1 MPPTTRN
8 KLSELAIK
16 GVKPKDKSCKLA
28 DGAGLF
34 LVIEP
39 NGKKWWKYRAIFAK
53 KETSFSFGEY
63 PSVTLSQART
73 ERDKANS
80 LIANNIDPAAIRRA
94 AKATLSGEGSLEAV
108 TREWHE
114 RFKPKWAA
122 SHAIAL
128 LSRFTR
134 HVFPYIGARPVG
146 EITAPEML
154 AVLRRIEKK
163 APETARQTKISCG
176 QVFRYAVASGY
187 AANDPTVAL
196 REALPPI
203 VTKHMAA
210 PTDPKDVA
218 PLLRMLD
225 GYQGS
230 PVVCAALNLAPLV
243 FVRPGELRQ
252 AEWKDIDLEQAE
264 WRYLVSKTST
274 EHIVPLSRQAVEIL
288 QGLYPLT
295 GMGKYVFPSARS
307 MSDPMSNNAVNA
319 AMRRMGIDTQNE
331 LTGHGFRAMARTILD
346 EVLGYRPEIIE
357 HQLAHAVKDP
367 LGRAY
372 NRTVHLPARKEMMQ
386 AWADYLDKLKVVA
399 VITPHHAT
407 K

>member
-16 GVKPKDKSCKLA
+16 GAKLTDKPYKLG

-39 NGKKWWKYRAIFAK
+39 SGKKWWKYRAIFAK

-63 PSVTLSQART
+63 PSVTLSQARG

-80 LIANNIDPAAIRRA
+80 MIANSIDPAAMRRA
-94 AKATLSGEGSLEAV
+94 AKATRSGEGSFEAV

-134 HVFPYIGARPVG
+134 HVFPYIGARPVD

-154 AVLRRIEKK
+154 AVLRRIEKR

-187 AANDPTVAL
+187 AANDPTAAL

-203 VTKHMAA
+203 ATKHMAA

-230 PVVCAALNLAPLV
+230 PVVCAALKLAPLV

-264 WRYLVSKTST
+264 WRYLVTKTNT
-274 EHIVPLSRQAVEIL
+274 EHIVPLSTYGVRL
-288 QGLYPLT
+288 
-295 GMGKYVFPSARS
+295 PSC
-307 MSDPMSNNAVNA
+307 
-319 AMRRMGIDTQNE
+319 
-331 LTGHGFRAMARTILD
+331 
-346 EVLGYRPEIIE
+346 
-357 HQLAHAVKDP
+357 
-367 LGRAY
+367 
-372 NRTVHLPARKEMMQ
+372 
-386 AWADYLDKLKVVA
+386 
-399 VITPHHAT
+399 
-407 K
+407 